1 MLTVSGIDV
10 DAYVQVDASC
20 YLSCEV
26 VGEQAQVRFGSP
38 QSTGLT
44 LIFSER
50 SLELLVSGSTD
61 ALNAMRAPAST

>member
-1 MLTVSGIDV
+1 MITVSGIDV

-26 VGEQAQVRFGSP
+26 VGEQAQIRFGSP

-44 LIFSER
+44 LMFSEQ
-50 SLELLVSGSTD
+50 SLAMLVSGGND
-61 ALNAMRAPAST
+61 ALNAMRAPASA